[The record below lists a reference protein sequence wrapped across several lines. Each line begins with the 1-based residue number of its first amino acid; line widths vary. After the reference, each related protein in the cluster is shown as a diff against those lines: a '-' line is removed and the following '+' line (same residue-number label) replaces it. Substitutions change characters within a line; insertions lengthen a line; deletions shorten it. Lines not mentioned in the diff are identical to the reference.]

1 MDKKFSFSEKLNL
14 MISFTTLASII
25 FAGCFWFFKTN
36 ELPKTVASHENR
48 ITNIER
54 QIAENNTKT
63 ELIYQSVLEIRRVL
77 MYK

>member
-1 MDKKFSFSEKLNL
+1 MNKLSDKISIVVNILTLLSLVAVGLMWFYKTSALPSTVENHEKR
-14 MISFTTLASII
+14 IS
-25 FAGCFWFFKTN
+25 
-36 ELPKTVASHENR
+36 
-48 ITNIER
+48 NIEK